1 MERVA
6 PEEATVRRCPLK
18 SIGTDHIPGGAAVA
32 DPKKDTA
39 TRSEA
44 RTAGNFV
51 DLKQLPAPK
60 HLANRDFVLS
70 ATTRAQDRDL
80 VIY

>member
-1 MERVA
+1 MATTAAEVRV
-6 PEEATVRRCPLK
+6 VRQSPPK
-18 SIGTDHIPGGAAVA
+18 SIGKNCISGGAAA
-32 DPKKDTA
+32 AASKRGT
-39 TRSEA
+39 TRPTKA